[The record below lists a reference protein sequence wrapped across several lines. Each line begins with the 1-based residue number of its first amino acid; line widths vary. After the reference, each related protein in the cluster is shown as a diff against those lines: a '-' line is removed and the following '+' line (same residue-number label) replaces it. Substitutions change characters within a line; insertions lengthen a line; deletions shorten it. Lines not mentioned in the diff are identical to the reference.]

1 MHVVYHDTF
10 FFATSFLQR
19 DQRQGR
25 HVAWKKLC
33 PPMLHLTQTTFPSPL
48 AQPTRGLHSNECIVA
63 PTIAKP
69 HCQTPL
75 PKPHRCSP
83 PPQKIVPPTTPPS
96 PPLSPTCVS
105 PTYATGHTSAP
116 APPTETCRVV
126 PPPSG
131 ATNDFSNC
139 PVWQSRNPTFWPP

>member
-10 FFATSFLQR
+10 FLQHRFATR
-19 DQRQGR
+19 PKTRTTCCMEEIMPT
-25 HVAWKKLC
+25 HVALNSNDISFAPRPTHTGPTLERMHRC
-33 PPMLHLTQTTFPSPL
+33 PH
-48 AQPTRGLHSNECIVA
+48 
-63 PTIAKP
+63 

-96 PPLSPTCVS
+96 PPPSLSPTCVS

>member
-10 FFATSFLQR
+10 FLQHRFATR
-19 DQRQGR
+19 PKTRTTCCMEEIMPT
-25 HVAWKKLC
+25 HVALNSNDISFAPRPTHTGPTLERMHRC
-33 PPMLHLTQTTFPSPL
+33 PH
-48 AQPTRGLHSNECIVA
+48 
-63 PTIAKP
+63 
-69 HCQTPL
+69 HCQTPSL
-75 PKPHRCSP
+75 RPPHPKKLFPNHS
-83 PPQKIVPPTTPPS
+83 S
-96 PPLSPTCVS
+96 FSFFSSSPLSPTRVS